1 MSLFRDSAVIWAI
14 FAFFAMLPAQA
25 ARGQSL
31 TVRHITEKDGLPTTN
46 IHTVLEDQ
54 EGFLWCGTEEGLL
67 RYDGYS
73 FKVYDNSSGTLGHLP
88 DNRIDDLFQDRRGIL
103 WVITALAL
111 NKYDRNADAFRP
123 YALGKN
129 LKGQIKG
136 MFETRDGTI
145 WALADESLH
154 EYDPRSDSFTSY
166 PFTGLFKP
174 GNRHNLTY
182 AEFGTKLLFC
192 INGHLLL
199 FDRTSREYEHI
210 RRRNRVSPGSRPD
223 VFREIDFF
231 RAIHAESPRTF
242 LIVNRTGVYRY
253 DTESLRDTTVLHF
266 PSDCE
271 SSRYHNGV
279 LWTVHSNGDIGRF
292 VSRTGVFER
301 VPMSRGRTRTNMNLV
316 HSLFL
321 DRSGLLWLFRAGEEP
336 VLYDPRKGSV
346 NVIESSVMPTDIPVS
361 MVTED
366 RNGSVW
372 LANPG
377 YGLTTIER
385 KVKRFT
391 SVHPKDHLEPVEYV
405 GNTRCFAMLSAD
417 TLLVGTLKGP
427 YTYSLTPPGT
437 RSKTPVL
444 SAALDSIFHSVPIW
458 TIAKDKFGRFW
469 LGSGTRGLFVYD
481 PSTRKHRRFRSRDPE
496 GSRLED
502 DEVRT
507 ILIAGERAWIG
518 TWRGLHSIRVADV
531 DCASDDPV
539 RIRRYAHVP
548 GDSTSLSN
556 DMIFS
561 LYQDRRQRLWVGTE
575 NGLNL
580 FQSGSGSF
588 QRFLHTRKGKQIAG
602 SNIRAIHE
610 DNDGYLWLGTHSG
623 GLLRFHPGSR
633 KVRAYT
639 VQDGLPSNI
648 IYSILEDLKGNLWLG
663 THRGLCRFDPRTG
676 ATRTYRE
683 EDGIQHSEFNTG
695 ARILLPDGRLIFGG
709 VEGFT
714 LFHPDRITDLFHP
727 PTIAFTRI
735 LVSGED
741 HPFHRDGLTLPHHKN
756 SITFEFAALSVIR
769 NGQNKYSYKLDGLET
784 DWTFAGGHRSAN
796 YSNLPPG
803 QYRFRVRASNF
814 EGIWNNAG
822 IAIPLTIQ
830 APWWRTTWAYVL
842 YGILFMASVTTLD
855 RRRRMRIVRREREQ
869 SAKRESQLQL
879 IAAEAQS
886 RALRSENERK
896 DLELRKSE
904 QLRAAYK
911 SLEQAHAELVAT
923 QNRLGTVVSSA
934 PIVLFAL
941 DTEGRFTISEGRG
954 LEALGLLPGQV
965 VGQSIFD
972 VFRDF
977 PQIHDFA
984 RRALNGE
991 HVAVINTVTG
1001 VTYDTRATPLFD
1013 DKGTFAGSI
1022 GVATDITDIIRA
1034 EQEVR
1039 QSEKRFAGILTLASD
1054 AFISI
1059 DDEQRITLFNKAAQ
1073 KLFGYDAEEALGS
1086 PLEMLLPERS
1096 REIHRQHV
1104 RSFASSGIMAKTMN
1118 ERRPTICLRKD
1129 GSEFLAEASISRL
1142 ELEHDRVFTVM
1153 LRDITEEL
1161 RTREQLEQLSLAV
1174 EQSPGMV
1181 IITDTR
1187 GLVEYVNP
1195 KFTGVYGY
1203 TLEEMLGRNLRIL
1216 KSGSTTGDA
1225 YAELWKTISS
1235 GREWRGELHNIA
1247 KDGRV
1252 LWVSASISP
1261 IINPDGVIT
1270 HFIGIQED
1278 ITKRKETEQTLA
1290 RRTSELETID
1300 AIVKIVNREVELEK
1314 LISSMVEQG
1323 MKILPQAE
1331 KAVVF
1336 VGNRADGVY
1345 RIVSDIGYDSY
1356 HGGRL
1361 EFTQEEL
1368 TLRYVAAAE
1377 ELEEGVYR
1385 LRYREK
1391 LPAQEKLGEFPIPA
1405 SMLIMYVDWMS
1416 DREHYEGYLV
1426 FDSLTDADAF
1436 DESDA
1441 FNMNRFR
1448 EHAILALAKASTL
1461 RTLKEQHQNLL
1472 RTQEQLIMQ
1481 QKLASLG
1488 KLTAGIAHEIK
1499 NPLNFVINFS
1509 TLSAELASDIKERFE
1524 HTGASI
1530 HAEESKDIQSL
1541 IDMLQVNMSK
1551 ITSHGNRANSIVS
1564 NMMMHAR
1571 DHSGVRQAAD
1581 INRLVEGAVTL
1592 AEADQWGS
1600 VSDMTVRI
1608 ETRFD
1613 PEVGEIPALTQ
1624 DLSQVFVNLVKNA
1637 LYAVREA
1644 FLSPRGGGH
1653 IPTIWVSTE
1662 RHKES
1667 VEIRVLDNGTG
1678 ISDDIRDKI
1687 FQPFFTTKPTGEG
1700 IGLGLSM
1707 SYDIVVYGHGGKMEC
1722 YSPPRAADGE
1732 QLSDGAGEGAEFVIT
1747 LPVEAVE

>member
-1 MSLFRDSAVIWAI
+1 MTWVLLALFTT
-14 FAFFAMLPAQA
+14 LQTPA

-46 IHTVLEDQ
+46 IRTVLEDR

-73 FKVYDNSSGTLGHLP
+73 FKVYDNNSGTIGYLR
-88 DNRIDDLFQDRRGIL
+88 DNRIDDLFQDRRGFL
-103 WVITALAL
+103 WVISALAV
-111 NKYDRNADAFRP
+111 NRYDRNADTFRP
-123 YALGKN
+123 YMLGKG
-129 LKGQIKG
+129 LSGQIKG

-154 EYDPRSDSFTSY
+154 EFDPQSDSFASY
-166 PFTGLFKP
+166 YFSGLFKP

-182 AEFGTKLLFC
+182 AEFGTKLFFC
-192 INGHLLL
+192 INGNLLL
-199 FDRTSREYEHI
+199 FDRTSRACKHI
-210 RRRNRVSPGSRPD
+210 SRED
-223 VFREIDFF
+223 RLSTASRSEVFREIDFF
-231 RAIHAESPRTF
+231 RAIHAESSRSF

-253 DTESLRDTTVLHF
+253 DTESLRDTAVLHF

-271 SSRYHNGV
+271 SSHYRDGV

-292 VSRTGVFER
+292 VSRTGAFAR
-301 VPMSRGRTRTNMNLV
+301 LTMSGDRTRTITNLV
-316 HSLFL
+316 HSLFI
-321 DRSGLLWLFRAGEEP
+321 DRSGLLWLFRAGQEA
-336 VLYDPRKGSV
+336 VLYDPDKGSV
-346 NVIESSVMPTDIPVS
+346 RVIEPSVLPISIPVS

-377 YGLTTIER
+377 YGLTSIER
-385 KVKRFT
+385 LVKRFT
-391 SVHPKDHLEPVEYV
+391 SVYPKDHLPPGEYV
-405 GNTRCFAMLSAD
+405 GNTRCFEMLSPD
-417 TLLVGTLKGP
+417 TLLVGTLKGL
-427 YTYSLTPPGT
+427 YTFPLTPTGT
-437 RSKTPVL
+437 RSRTSVFA
-444 SAALDSIFHSVPIW
+444 AALDPVFHSIPVW
-458 TIAKDKFGRFW
+458 TVAKDKFGRFW
-469 LGSGTRGLFVYD
+469 LGSGTRGLYVYD
-481 PSTRKHRRFRSRDPE
+481 PSSGKHRHFRSRDPE

-507 ILIAGERAWIG
+507 ILIAGEHAWIG

-531 DCASDDPV
+531 DCESDDPV
-539 RIRRYAHVP
+539 RIKKYTHVP
-548 GDSTSLSN
+548 GDSTCLSN
-556 DMIFS
+556 GMIFS
-561 LYQDRRQRLWVGTE
+561 LYQDRRQQLWVGTE

-580 FQSGSGSF
+580 FQGGSDSF
-588 QRFLHTRKGKQIAG
+588 QQFLNVRTGKPAAG

-610 DNDGYLWLGTHSG
+610 DQNGYLWLGTHSG
-623 GLLRFHPGSR
+623 GLLRFHPGR
-633 KVRAYT
+633 RTVRAYT

-676 ATRTYRE
+676 TTRTYRE

-695 ARILLPDGRLIFGG
+695 ARMILPDGRLIFGG

-714 LFHPDRITDLFHP
+714 IFHPDRITDLFKP
-727 PTIAFTRI
+727 PAIAFTRI

-741 HPFHRDGLTLPHHKN
+741 YPFHRDGVTLPHYKN
-756 SITFEFAALSVIR
+756 TITFEFAALSFIR
-769 NGQNKYSYKLDGLET
+769 NGENQYSYKLDGLET
-784 DWTFAGGHRSAN
+784 GWTFAGAHRSAN

-803 QYRFRVRASNF
+803 KYRFRVRASNF
-814 EGIWNNAG
+814 EGIWNDTG
-822 IAIPLTIQ
+822 ITIAVTIQ
-830 APWWRTTWAYVL
+830 APWWRTTWAFVS
-842 YGILFMASVTTLD
+842 YGILIVAFVTTLD

-869 SAKRESQLQL
+869 SAKRESELQL

-904 QLRAAYK
+904 QLRAAYQ

-954 LEALGLLPGQV
+954 LEALGLQPGQV

-972 VFRDF
+972 VFQGL

-1013 DKGTFAGSI
+1013 DNGTFVGSI

-1059 DDEQRITLFNKAAQ
+1059 DDEQRITLFNQAAQ

-1096 REIHRQHV
+1096 REIHRQHI
-1104 RSFASSGIMAKTMN
+1104 SNFASSGIMAKTMN
-1118 ERRPTICLRKD
+1118 ERRPIVCLRKD
-1129 GSEFLAEASISRL
+1129 GSEFQAEASISRL

-1153 LRDITEEL
+1153 LRDITDEL

-1181 IITDTR
+1181 IITNTR
-1187 GLVEYVNP
+1187 GFVEYVNP
-1195 KFTGVYGY
+1195 KFTQVYGY
-1203 TLEEMLGRNLRIL
+1203 TLEEMLGKNPRIL
-1216 KSGSTTGDA
+1216 KSGSTTGRA
-1225 YAELWKTISS
+1225 YAELWETISS
-1235 GREWRGELHNIA
+1235 GREWRGELHNVA

-1252 LWVSASISP
+1252 YWVSASISP
-1261 IINPDGVIT
+1261 IINPDGLIT

-1278 ITKRKETEQTLA
+1278 ITERKETERILA

-1300 AIVKIVNREVELEK
+1300 TIVKIVNREVELDT
-1314 LISSMVEQG
+1314 LITSMVEQG
-1323 MKILPQAE
+1323 MKILPRAE

-1336 VGNRADGVY
+1336 VGNRAEGVY
-1345 RIVSDIGYDSY
+1345 RIVSSIGYDSY
-1356 HGGRL
+1356 LGGRL
-1361 EFTQEEL
+1361 EFTPEEL
-1368 TLRYVAAAE
+1368 THRYVSAAE
-1377 ELEEGVYR
+1377 ELAEGVYR
-1385 LRYREK
+1385 LKYREK
-1391 LPAQEKLGEFPIPA
+1391 LPAQDKLGEFPIPA

-1441 FNMNRFR
+1441 LNMNRFR

-1461 RTLKEQHQNLL
+1461 KTLKEQHQNLL
-1472 RTQEQLIMQ
+1472 RTQEQLIVQ

-1509 TLSAELASDIKERFE
+1509 TVSAELANDIKERFAHVGE
-1524 HTGASI
+1524 SV
-1530 HAEESKDIQSL
+1530 HADEVKDIQSL

-1551 ITSHGNRANSIVS
+1551 ITAHGNRANSIVS

-1571 DHSGVRQAAD
+1571 EHSGMRQLVE

-1592 AEADQWGS
+1592 AQADQWAS
-1600 VSDMTVRI
+1600 MNDVTVRI
-1608 ETRFD
+1608 ATRFD
-1613 PEVGEIPALTQ
+1613 PAVGEIHVLTQ
-1624 DLSQVFVNLVKNA
+1624 DLSQVIVNLVKNA
-1637 LYAVREA
+1637 LYSVKEA
-1644 FLSPRGGGH
+1644 FESHRRGRR

-1662 RHKES
+1662 RRRDS

-1678 ISDDIRDKI
+1678 ISEEIMDKI
-1687 FQPFFTTKPTGEG
+1687 FQPFFTTKPSGAG

-1707 SYDIVVYGHGGKMEC
+1707 SYDIIVHGHGGMMEC
-1722 YSPPRAADGE
+1722 FCPPRTADGE
-1732 QLSDGAGEGAEFVIT
+1732 QLSEGAGEGAEFVIT
-1747 LPVEAVE
+1747 LPVEAAE